1 MVLGAIGGKVPIPG
15 PFGLRACCAG
25 LADLLKSAYCSCST
39 VEGKRPLGFH
49 HRISVSS
56 CHPADLSPGTVFVRG
71 MAVRTGFP
79 VFRTWTLGEEVF
91 LKRKAGRHALC

>member
-15 PFGLRACCAG
+15 PFRVKGLLCRTCRPVEISLLQLQYCGREEAAWFPPSHLCLE
-25 LADLLKSAYCSCST
+25 LAPRHGIC
-39 VEGKRPLGFH
+39 P
-49 HRISVSS
+49 
-56 CHPADLSPGTVFVRG
+56 G